1 MTEEERQTKSFAEL
15 GLSAELLRAVDD
27 LGYEAP
33 TPIQEATIGLLLEGK
48 DVIGQAQTGTGKTA
62 AYAFP
67 MIERLDPELTDDRG
81 RPKVQGLVLAPTR
94 ELAVQVAEAVHQL
107 GRHKHASVVP
117 IYGGQPIDRQLRVL
131 RAGVQIVVGTPGRV
145 MDHMRRGTLDL
156 SAVRVLVLDEAD
168 EMLDMGFVEDI
179 EWILEEI
186 PTERQTAL
194 FSATMPPR
202 IRALSKKYMR
212 DPELV
217 QISSPGKI
225 TVPQIEQLY
234 VEVGRGSKLDA
245 LSRILDHEDPESAMI
260 FARTKRDVDA
270 LGEHLMARGYP
281 VDTLHGDMTQPQRDR
296 VMKRFRE
303 GNVELLVATD
313 VAARGLDVENVS
325 HVFNYELPDD
335 PEQYVHRIGR
345 TGRAGRKG
353 VAISFVTPRE
363 RRLFSIIERVVG
375 MRIKPMRLPTVA
387 DIQARRVE
395 MLKEQVREMIK
406 GGQLDGY
413 LDMVSDLQ
421 DEFDPGE
428 LAAGFAKIAAEATQP
443 RSLVGVTDVAAE
455 TSRTEDGMA
464 RISVQ
469 AGRRDGIRPGDL
481 VGAIANE
488 TGLPGKAIGAIDIFD
503 DHSFVEVP
511 ADRRDEIIRVLS
523 NTTIKG
529 NRVRVDPVEGGVAGP
544 RPTREPPVRRS
555 REPEWGEVRPQHD
568 ERPIREDRPPRDDRP
583 LGETRGRRPPPS
595 WERDDRDGRRPVRRR
610 DDGPPVRREAA
621 SERRPVAGRSMPPWL
636 KRDR

>member
-1 MTEEERQTKSFAEL
+1 MSEEEKETKSFAEL

-33 TPIQEATIGLLLEGK
+33 TPIQEATIGLLLEGR

-62 AYAFP
+62 AYALP
-67 MIERLDPELTDDRG
+67 MIERLDPDLTDDRG

-131 RAGVQIVVGTPGRV
+131 RSGVQIVVGTPGRV

-179 EWILEEI
+179 EWILEEV

-202 IRALSKKYMR
+202 IRALSKKYMK

-217 QISSPGKI
+217 QISAPGKI

-234 VEVGRGSKLDA
+234 VEVGRGTKMDA
-245 LSRILDHEDPESAMI
+245 LGRILDHEDPESAI
-260 FARTKRDVDA
+260 VFARTKRDVDE

-281 VDTLHGDMTQPQRDR
+281 VETLHGDLTQAQRDR

-303 GNVELLVATD
+303 ASVEILVATD
-313 VAARGLDVENVS
+313 VAARGLDVEHVS

-345 TGRAGRKG
+345 TGRAGRAG
-353 VAISFVTPRE
+353 IAISFVTPRD
-363 RRLFSIIERVVG
+363 RRLFSVIERVVG
-375 MRIKPMRLPTVA
+375 KRIKPMRLPTMA

-395 MLKEQVREMIK
+395 ALKDQVRDMIK

-443 RSLVGVTDVAAE
+443 KSLAGMTDVAAE
-455 TSRTEDGMA
+455 TGRTEKGMS
-464 RISVQ
+464 RILVQ
-469 AGRRDGIRPGDL
+469 AGRRDGIRPGDV
-481 VGAIANE
+481 VGSIANE
-488 TGLPGKAIGAIDIFD
+488 AGIRGADIGPIEILDDITY
-503 DHSFVEVP
+503 VGVP
-511 ADRRDEIIRVLS
+511 ASAVDHVIEKVKRAKFKGKHVNLRVADSRPPVGKPRRDY
-523 NTTIKG
+523 K
-529 NRVRVDPVEGGVAGP
+529 
-544 RPTREPPVRRS
+544 RR
-555 REPEWGEVRPQHD
+555 
-568 ERPIREDRPPRDDRP
+568 
-583 LGETRGRRPPPS
+583 
-595 WERDDRDGRRPVRRR
+595 
-610 DDGPPVRREAA
+610 
-621 SERRPVAGRSMPPWL
+621 
-636 KRDR
+636 